1 MIELNNEVSS
11 AGCPALVP
19 HLQKLIK
26 SERKRV
32 DVLCSLE
39 DIFCIVVYTTKGLPL
54 PYHKLNLKTQTDS

>member
-11 AGCPALVP
+11 AGCPALDP

-39 DIFCIVVYTTKGLPL
+39 DIFCIVVYTRERPPATISQVK
-54 PYHKLNLKTQTDS
+54 S

>member
-11 AGCPALVP
+11 AGCPALDTN
-19 HLQKLIK
+19 LQKLIK

-39 DIFCIVVYTTKGLPL
+39 DIFCIVAVVSIYQRPPATISQVKSEEPG
-54 PYHKLNLKTQTDS
+54 

>member
-11 AGCPALVP
+11 AGCPALDP

-39 DIFCIVVYTTKGLPL
+39 DIFCIVVSIYQRETSR
-54 PYHKLNLKTQTDS
+54 YHITS

>member
-11 AGCPALVP
+11 VGCPDLDP

-26 SERKRV
+26 SERKPV

-39 DIFCIVVYTTKGLPL
+39 DIFVL
-54 PYHKLNLKTQTDS
+54 